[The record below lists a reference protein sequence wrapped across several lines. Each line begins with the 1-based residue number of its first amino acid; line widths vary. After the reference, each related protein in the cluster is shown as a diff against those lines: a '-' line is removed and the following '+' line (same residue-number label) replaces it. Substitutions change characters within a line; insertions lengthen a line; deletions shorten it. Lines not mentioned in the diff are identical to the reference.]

1 MEKKCHKEKKSKRG
15 SDKKKSR
22 HHRDE
27 EEKSSKHKHQKR
39 RDCTNGSSEGEE
51 EWVEPNKTSG
61 KRYTEK
67 HHLDYKHGSDVSRKS
82 KGGTKLASNY

>member
-1 MEKKCHKEKKSKRG
+1 MPRRKKSRG

-22 HHRDE
+22 RHRDE

-39 RDCTNGSSEGEE
+39 RDCTNESSEGEE

-61 KRYTEK
+61 KGY
-67 HHLDYKHGSDVSRKS
+67 HLDYKHGSDVSRKS
-82 KGGTKLASNY
+82 KGGMKLASNY